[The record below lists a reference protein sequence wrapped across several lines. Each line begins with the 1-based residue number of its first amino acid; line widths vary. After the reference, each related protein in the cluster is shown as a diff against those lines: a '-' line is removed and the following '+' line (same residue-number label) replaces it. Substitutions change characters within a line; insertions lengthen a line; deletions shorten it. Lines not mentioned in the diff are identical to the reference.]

1 MKVVEHVSESAGGVS
16 RDSVNGS
23 AEVRRSGLQNN
34 TAAPVSRRSPDLI
47 IDSSRWTGLEVHD
60 LWAHRE
66 LFYFLAWRDVKVRY
80 KQTLLGAAWAILQP
94 LLTMVVFTLLFGQLA
109 HVPSEGEPY
118 AIFSYAGLLPWNF
131 FTSALTNSSNS
142 LVTSSSLI
150 TKVYFP
156 RLLVPT
162 AAVGAALVD
171 IAIASLMLF
180 VIMPIYSVG
189 FHASLILFI
198 PLVALTALTAAA
210 VGIWTSALNVKYRD
224 IRYALPFA
232 IQILMFL
239 TPVIYPISF
248 VPERW
253 RWVLRLNPL
262 SGIIEGFRDAI
273 FGRSFNWNGLL
284 ISTVITFALLAAAAY
299 IFRRMEQEF
308 ADII

>member
-1 MKVVEHVSESAGGVS
+1 LKVVERVSESAGGVS

-34 TAAPVSRRSPDLI
+34 TAVPVSRRSPVLI
-47 IDSSRWTGLEVHD
+47 IDSSRWTGLELHD

-66 LFYFLAWRDVKVRY
+66 LFYSLAWRDVKVRY

-94 LLTMVVFTLLFGQLA
+94 LLTMVVFTLLFGKLA

-142 LVTSSSLI
+142 LVTSTSLI

-162 AAVGAALVD
+162 AAAGAALVD
-171 IAIASLMLF
+171 IAIASLILF
-180 VIMPIYSVG
+180 VIMPIYGVG

-239 TPVIYPISF
+239 TPVIYPVSF